1 MGEGQPLILL
11 HGLFGMGVNLSMVA
25 KPMSE
30 HFQVT
35 SLDLRNHGTSFW
47 ASSMSFT
54 EMAED
59 VLRFMDHAGITQA
72 HILGHSLG
80 GKVAMQLA
88 LNHPQR
94 VNKLIVADIAPV
106 AYRGNHDKVFE
117 GIGAIDVTAMTP
129 RRDAQTIL
137 EQYIDEE
144 GERLFLLKSLYRTE
158 QGHFAWRLNVE
169 ALERCYPQLREG
181 VTAEQAFA
189 GPTLFIKGENSPYI
203 IPEYQE
209 VINGLFSDVSFKMI
223 QNTGHWLH
231 AEKTAA
237 FNRIVGNFLLA

>member
-1 MGEGQPLILL
+1 
-11 HGLFGMGVNLSMVA
+11 
-25 KPMSE
+25 
-30 HFQVT
+30 
-35 SLDLRNHGTSFW
+35 
-47 ASSMSFT
+47 
-54 EMAED
+54 
-59 VLRFMDHAGITQA
+59 
-72 HILGHSLG
+72 
-80 GKVAMQLA
+80 MQLA

-117 GIGAIDVTAMTP
+117 GIGAIDVTAMTS

-144 GERLFLLKSLYRTE
+144 GVRLFLLKSLYRTE